1 MCGYQPGPVRA
12 DPQAPDPMTAGRVIA
27 AQLAGRPPRPIFLS
41 GSIAVGLGN
50 AASDIDVYVIEANGN
65 ASRQQ
70 VFAED
75 TRVDVHYI
83 PYPVLQSAVDRV
95 LGLRLFAVGP
105 DAGGSVAGADV
116 MLAVHLYQGEIVH
129 DDGQLAQLCGRLAGS
144 PLTLRRAVINHW
156 VLSAAGCYEDWN
168 GLRDSTAA
176 DDQDAALLIARAA
189 LTAAAKAVAAA
200 EGDLHFG
207 EKWVWHQLARSAPAG
222 FAQEHCRRLMRADP
236 LGQRAGLRIDEIMV
250 FAQTCIAAATTL
262 GWQGVSLGQWPT
274 WRGSEGP
281 LARDASY
288 AVRPYQDGLVL
299 MGPGSRHVR
308 LKPDVALVWALADGV
323 CAADLAT
330 AASRLRH
337 ASPAYQALDSGR
349 CAALVSRL
357 AGAGLIH
364 DSAAGRAGRT
374 DTAGDWHAL

>member
-12 DPQAPDPMTAGRVIA
+12 DPQAVDPMTAGRVVA
-27 AQLAGRPPRPIFLS
+27 ARLAGRPPRPIFLS
-41 GSIAVGLGN
+41 GSVAVGLGN
-50 AASDIDVYVIEANGN
+50 AASDIDVYVIEANGK

-70 VFAED
+70 MFAED

-83 PYPVLQSAVDRV
+83 PYSVLQSAVDRV
-95 LGLRLFAVGP
+95 LSLRLVAVGP
-105 DAGGSVAGADV
+105 AAGGSVAEADV

-129 DDGQLAQLCGRLAGS
+129 DDGQLARLRARLAGS
-144 PLTLRRAVINHW
+144 LLTLRRAVINHW
-156 VLSAAGCYEDWN
+156 VLAAAGCYEDWN
-168 GLRDSTAA
+168 GLRDSTVA

-207 EKWVWHQLARSAPAG
+207 EKWVWHQLARSAPPG

-236 LGQRAGLRIDEIMV
+236 LGKRPGLRIDDIMA

-262 GWQGVSLGQWPT
+262 GWQGVSLGQWPA
-274 WRGSEGP
+274 WRGREGP
-281 LARDASY
+281 LAREVSY
-288 AVRPYQDGLVL
+288 AVRPYEDGLVL
-299 MGPGSRHVR
+299 VRPRSRHVR

-323 CAADLAT
+323 CATDLTA
-330 AASRLRH
+330 AASRLRD
-337 ASPAYQALDSGR
+337 ACPAYQGLDAGR
-349 CAALVSRL
+349 SAALVSRL

-364 DSAAGRAGRT
+364 DNEAGRAAHTGA
-374 DTAGDWHAL
+374 AGDWYAL